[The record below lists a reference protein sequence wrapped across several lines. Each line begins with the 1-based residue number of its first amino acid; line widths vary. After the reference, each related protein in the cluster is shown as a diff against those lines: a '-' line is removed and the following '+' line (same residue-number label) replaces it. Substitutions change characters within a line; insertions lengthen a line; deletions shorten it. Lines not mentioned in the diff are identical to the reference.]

1 MKRVLVLLTSLF
13 FVCSTYAAELKVG
26 VVNLDEVLQ
35 KSGLAM
41 QLNAKIST
49 DFQPRQDQLNA
60 AQKKLQDS
68 IDQLTYTSYKL
79 TPEQRL
85 SLQTQ
90 INTQRRDLEK
100 MSQSLQADLATAQSQ
115 SVQTLL
121 GKLNT
126 VIQKIAKDGQY
137 DMITSTA
144 NMLYLNNSINLTPQV
159 IDQLK

>member
-1 MKRVLVLLTSLF
+1 MKRVLLLLTALF
-13 FVCSTYAAELKVG
+13 FVCTTYAAELKVG

-49 DFQPRQDQLNA
+49 DFQPRQDLLNA

-68 IDQLTYTSYKL
+68 VDQLTFTAYKL
-79 TPEQRL
+79 SPEQRQN
-85 SLQTQ
+85 LQNQ

-100 MSQSLQADLATAQSQ
+100 MNVALQSDLAAAQNT

-121 GKLNT
+121 TKLNT

>member
-1 MKRVLVLLTSLF
+1 MDKEQKGPLQNRYGVYTYENVFLLLLTALF

-68 IDQLTYTSYKL
+68 VDQLTYTAYKL
-79 TPEQRL
+79 SPEQRQT
-85 SLQTQ
+85 LQNQ
-90 INTQRRDLEK
+90 IK
-100 MSQSLQADLATAQSQ
+100 LATSR
-115 SVQTLL
+115 SRKNERVL
-121 GKLNT
+121 
-126 VIQKIAKDGQY
+126 
-137 DMITSTA
+137 A
-144 NMLYLNNSINLTPQV
+144 N
-159 IDQLK
+159 